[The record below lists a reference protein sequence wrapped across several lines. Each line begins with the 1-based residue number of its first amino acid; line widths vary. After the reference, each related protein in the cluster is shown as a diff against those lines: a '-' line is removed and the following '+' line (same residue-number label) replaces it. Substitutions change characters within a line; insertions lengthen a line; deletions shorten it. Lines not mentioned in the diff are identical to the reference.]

1 MFNTNKQ
8 YQVRSQSNPQYLFLV
23 ALITRNA
30 LRNR

>member
-8 YQVRSQSNPQYLFLV
+8 YQVRSQLNPQYLFLV
-23 ALITRNA
+23 ALITRDA